1 MKTLLA
7 ALAML
12 TATAATTPSIP
23 AAASIGYRFDDV
35 KNHVVLKTPK
45 QEMQAAKGSRAQS
58 GDHVHTGLFSYAL
71 IASEPHKAKFEIF
84 SVTDVQLAGG
94 APGVILSLERGR
106 IRAIFDKI
114 LGSEP
119 RLVQTP
125 GALLAVRGTQYNV
138 EVDRAGK
145 TILDVFEG
153 TVEIRSPFRNE
164 PFLVHAGESSSFTR
178 REPPPDHPTRTP
190 DDRRPDAQS
199 HRDNPDGH
207 GAPGAPGAPDDHGR
221 PGADPGARGSQ
232 PPPPPPQP
240 RPPSS
245 GPGGHH

>member
-12 TATAATTPSIP
+12 TATAATTPSSPLASPIP
-23 AAASIGYRFDDV
+23 YRFDEV
-35 KNHVVLKTPK
+35 KRNVVLKTATR
-45 QEMQAAKGSRAQS
+45 ETQATKGTQAQS

-71 IASEPHKAKFEIF
+71 IAAEPHRAKFEIF

-106 IRAIFDKI
+106 VHAMFDKI

-125 GALLAVRGTQYNV
+125 GALLAVRGTQYNI
-138 EVDRAGK
+138 EVDGAGK
-145 TILDVFEG
+145 TMLDVFEG

-164 PFLVHAGESSSFTR
+164 PYLIHAGESSSFTR
-178 REPPPDHPTRTP
+178 HEPPPDHPTRTP
-190 DDRRPDAQS
+190 DNRRPDSQN
-199 HRDNPDGH
+199 HPDGH
-207 GAPGAPGAPDDHGR
+207 GDDHGH
-221 PGADPGARGSQ
+221 PGNEPGARGAQ
-232 PPPPPPQP
+232 PPPPTPQP
-240 RPPSS
+240 RPPSPP
-245 GPGGHH
+245 PGGHH

>member
-7 ALAML
+7 ALTML
-12 TATAATTPSIP
+12 TATAATTTSNP
-23 AAASIGYRFDDV
+23 AAPIAYRFDDV
-35 KNHVVLKTPK
+35 KRNVVLKTSK
-45 QEMQAAKGSRAQS
+45 QEMQAAKGSHAQS

-106 IRAIFDKI
+106 IHAIFDKI
-114 LGSEP
+114 LGTEP

-178 REPPPDHPTRTP
+178 REPPPDHPMRTP
-190 DDRRPDAQS
+190 DDRRPDAQGR
-199 HRDNPDGH
+199 RDNPDGH
-207 GAPGAPGAPDDHGR
+207 GAPGTPGSPDDRGR
-221 PGADPGARGSQ
+221 TGNEPGARGAQ

-240 RPPSS
+240 RPPSP

>member
-12 TATAATTPSIP
+12 SATAATTPLATP
-23 AAASIGYRFDDV
+23 ATSIGYRFDAV
-35 KNHVVLKTPK
+35 KRNVVLKTAT
-45 QEMQAAKGSRAQS
+45 QETQAAKGSQAQS
-58 GDHVHTGLFSYAL
+58 GDRVHTGMFSYAL
-71 IASEPHKAKFEIF
+71 IASEPHRAKFEIF

-106 IRAIFDKI
+106 VHAMFDKI

-125 GALLAVRGTQYNV
+125 GALLAVRGTQYNI
-138 EVDRAGK
+138 EVDKAGK

-153 TVEIRSPFRNE
+153 TVEIRSPFRPE
-164 PFLVHAGESSSFTR
+164 PFLVHAGESSIFTR
-178 REPPPDHPTRTP
+178 QGPPPEHPMRTP
-190 DDRRPDAQS
+190 DDRRPDAQG
-199 HRDNPDGH
+199 HRENPEGH
-207 GAPGAPGAPDDHGR
+207 NGPDDHGH
-221 PGADPGARGSQ
+221 PGNDPGARGAQ

-240 RPPSS
+240 RPPAP

>member
-7 ALAML
+7 ALTML
-12 TATAATTPSIP
+12 TATAATTPSNP
-23 AAASIGYRFDDV
+23 AATPIAYRFDDV
-35 KNHVVLKTPK
+35 KRSVVLKTPK
-45 QEMQAAKGSRAQS
+45 EEIQAAKGSRAQS
-58 GDHVHTGLFSYAL
+58 GDRVHTGFFSYAL

-84 SVTDVQLAGG
+84 SATDVQLAGG

-106 IRAIFDKI
+106 IHAIFDKI
-114 LGSEP
+114 LGTEP

-145 TILDVFEG
+145 TMLDVFEG
-153 TVEIRSPFRNE
+153 TVEIRSPFRHE

-178 REPPPDHPTRTP
+178 REPPPDHPMRTP
-190 DDRRPDAQS
+190 EDRRPDAQGR
-199 HRDNPDGH
+199 RDNPDGH
-207 GAPGAPGAPDDHGR
+207 GAPGSPDDHGR
-221 PGADPGARGSQ
+221 TGNEPGARGAQ

-240 RPPSS
+240 RPPSPS
-245 GPGGHH
+245 PGGHH

>member
-12 TATAATTPSIP
+12 SATAATTPTST

-35 KNHVVLKTPK
+35 KRTVVLKTAT
-45 QEMQAAKGSRAQS
+45 QETQAAKGSQAQS
-58 GDHVHTGLFSYAL
+58 GDRVHTGMFSYAL
-71 IASEPHKAKFEIF
+71 IASEPHRAKFEIF

-106 IRAIFDKI
+106 VHAMFDKI

-125 GALLAVRGTQYNV
+125 GALLAVRGTQYNI
-138 EVDRAGK
+138 EVDKAGK

-153 TVEIRSPFRNE
+153 TVEIRSPFRPE
-164 PFLVHAGESSSFTR
+164 PFLVHAGESSSFTQHA
-178 REPPPDHPTRTP
+178 PPPEHPMQTP
-190 DDRRPDAQS
+190 DNRRPDGQG

-207 GAPGAPGAPDDHGR
+207 TGPDDHGH
-221 PGADPGARGSQ
+221 PGNDPGARGAQ
-232 PPPPPPQP
+232 PPPPPQP
-240 RPPSS
+240 RPPAP

>member
-12 TATAATTPSIP
+12 SATAATTPTSLT
-23 AAASIGYRFDDV
+23 ATSIGYRFEDV
-35 KNHVVLKTPK
+35 KRNVVLKTGT
-45 QEMQAAKGSRAQS
+45 QETQAAKGSQAQS
-58 GDHVHTGLFSYAL
+58 GDRVHTGMFAYAL
-71 IASEPHKAKFEIF
+71 IASEQHRAKFEIF

-106 IRAIFDKI
+106 VHAMFDKI

-125 GALLAVRGTQYNV
+125 GALLAVRGTQYSI

-145 TILDVFEG
+145 TMIDVFEG
-153 TVEIRSPFRNE
+153 TVEIRSPFRPE
-164 PFLVHAGESSSFTR
+164 PFLVHAGQSSSFTR
-178 REPPPDHPTRTP
+178 QEPPPDHPMQTP
-190 DDRRPDAQS
+190 NDRRPDAQG

-207 GAPGAPGAPDDHGR
+207 GGPDDHGH
-221 PGADPGARGSQ
+221 PSNDPGGHGAQ
-232 PPPPPPQP
+232 PPPASPQP
-240 RPPSS
+240 RPPAP